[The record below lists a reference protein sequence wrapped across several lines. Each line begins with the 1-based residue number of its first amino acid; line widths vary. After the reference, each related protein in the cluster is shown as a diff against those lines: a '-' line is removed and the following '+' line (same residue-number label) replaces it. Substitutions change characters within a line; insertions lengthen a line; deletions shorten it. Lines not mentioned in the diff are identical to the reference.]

1 MANGQQIAK
10 HARLMDLKKDPA
22 DRPMDPATALAR
34 SLSLDGPEPCYVDG
48 RRGGAKQRSASIS
61 SVDIRGPTPGEGAA
75 PKTRR
80 RKSFTFDKAGN
91 PVAGGGAP
99 GPADEETKEET
110 FPAKPPEKKQDATCI
125 VNLPPEP
132 EPEPEPFDPAV
143 DAHPAFDH
151 QASAGSDYMELTIEG
166 LDDDEWI

>member
-1 MANGQQIAK
+1 MASLLRRMSSRKEKISEPEAPPT
-10 HARLMDLKKDPA
+10 PA
-22 DRPMDPATALAR
+22 ADED
-34 SLSLDGPEPCYVDG
+34 DG
-48 RRGGAKQRSASIS
+48 RVNVRAYNKKTGEVTIMRVQKGTPMGEVFKHYAERKGVAENSLTRATRG
-61 SVDIRGPTPGEGAA
+61 
-75 PKTRR
+75 RR
-80 RKSFTFDKAGN
+80 
-91 PVAGGGAP
+91 GAP
-99 GPADEETKEET
+99 GPADEETKEDT

-132 EPEPEPFDPAV
+132 EPAPEPFDPAV

>member
-1 MANGQQIAK
+1 MASLLRRMSSRKEKISEPEAPPT
-10 HARLMDLKKDPA
+10 PA
-22 DRPMDPATALAR
+22 ADED
-34 SLSLDGPEPCYVDG
+34 DG
-48 RRGGAKQRSASIS
+48 RVNVRAYNKKRSASIS

-99 GPADEETKEET
+99 GPADEETKEDT

-125 VNLPPEP
+125 
-132 EPEPEPFDPAV
+132 
-143 DAHPAFDH
+143 
-151 QASAGSDYMELTIEG
+151 ASAGSDYMELTIEG